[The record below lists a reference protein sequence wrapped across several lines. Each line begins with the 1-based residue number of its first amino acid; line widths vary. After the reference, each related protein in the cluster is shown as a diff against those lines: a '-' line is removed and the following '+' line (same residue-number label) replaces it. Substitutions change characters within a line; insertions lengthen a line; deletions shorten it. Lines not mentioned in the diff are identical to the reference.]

1 MTIHLWIDPYGY
13 DAFGNVVERGS
24 RATAVLTIRNDDPD
38 LSAPPMYEKYAGAD
52 PAGAAALRVLHPQP
66 LRVFT
71 ELLRIGKRRS
81 AA

>member
-38 LSAPPMYEKYAGAD
+38 LSAPPMYEKYTPVPTQ
-52 PAGAAALRVLHPQP
+52 PAPPPYVSS
-66 LRVFT
+66 T
-71 ELLRIGKRRS
+71 RS
-81 AA
+81 PYVCSPSC